1 METIDCRGLSC
12 PLPVVKTKK
21 VLEDLKEGSIVT
33 IVDNQMARE
42 NIKSLANKLNTTYE
56 VEEKAGDFYITITK
70 KQEPPEEDKGI
81 DQSPNKNPGVED
93 NLVILIGNDKM
104 GVGEEELGNILIKGY
119 LYALTEVEPRP
130 NKLIFVNNG
139 VKLNCKGSDS
149 IESIQ
154 RLEDLGVEILTCG
167 TCLDYYD
174 LKKDLQV
181 GSISNMYTIVEALN
195 QATNTIVL

>member
-81 DQSPNKNPGVED
+81 DQSPKKNPWVED

-139 VKLNCKGSDS
+139 VKLNCKR
-149 IESIQ
+149 I
-154 RLEDLGVEILTCG
+154 RL
-167 TCLDYYD
+167 YR
-174 LKKDLQV
+174 KHKD
-181 GSISNMYTIVEALN
+181 
-195 QATNTIVL
+195 